1 MVTAITASKPAA
13 SGRWLFP
20 LAAFSSAALVFA
32 VEPMI
37 GRMALPRLGGSAG
50 VWAASLVFF
59 QAALLVGYLYAHALA
74 RYLAPRTQV
83 VMHLCVLAAAAL
95 CLPVRLAGLF
105 GEPGGAPALWL
116 LAVLTVSIGAPF
128 AALSATAPL
137 IQVWRARWAGA
148 DLDDGPWS
156 LYAASNLGSLVALL
170 AYPIVIEPLS
180 GLARQ
185 SLTWSLAYAAFVAMM
200 AAAGSLVWR
209 PVEPDSTQLAVNAPS
224 SVTWIERAR
233 WVGLSALPS
242 ALLIGVT
249 NAVTSDVGSA
259 PFLWVAP
266 LALYLLTFVI
276 AFRARGP
283 FAPQAVLLVQALALL
298 TACLLMHA
306 VPSLFP
312 LWLAVHFAAFF
323 LTALVCHQQ
332 LVARRPGLSGLTDF
346 YFCLSLGG
354 VLGGAASALLAPVLF
369 RTVVEYPA
377 ALALSAL
384 ARPWGLTRP
393 RRLWPWLALGWCLAL
408 MTVAVLINRPPAAV
422 APWVQAIPFSSRGV
436 IILVLAEVAAIL
448 ALLVRDRGPLFAL
461 AAVILI
467 VGNDEARSHMDVLGH
482 WRGFYGVLR
491 ESRLTSPGLGGEVH
505 TLANGTTL
513 HGAEAVAPA
522 YRCQPLVYYGH
533 ETPIGQVMDREAQ
546 SKPAM
551 EVGVVGLGAGTL
563 TAYARTTDRFTVFE
577 INPLVVRIAR
587 DARRFAYLTDCAKG
601 RIDIVLG
608 DARRRLLSQPD
619 GRFDTLIVDAFSSD
633 SVPSHL
639 LTLEAVKLYLSK
651 IKPDGVVLLHLS
663 NRNLDLIRPALADG
677 IAAGAITRVQRHFV
691 DPRLP
696 AFRESSEDAV
706 ILTRTKAGAALF
718 AGDPRWRAERAGGVA
733 PWTDDHT
740 DLFGA
745 LVRRLEGLR

>member
-1 MVTAITASKPAA
+1 MSVVPVGKTAA

-32 VEPMI
+32 IEPMV

-74 RYLAPRTQV
+74 RYVAPRTQV
-83 VMHLCVLAAAAL
+83 IVHIVVLAAAAL
-95 CLPVRLAGLF
+95 CLPVRLAGVF
-105 GEPGGAPALWL
+105 GEPGNAPALWL
-116 LAVLTVSIGAPF
+116 LAVLAVSIGAPF

-137 IQVWRARWAGA
+137 IQVWRARWAGG
-148 DLDDGPWS
+148 DLDEGPWS

-170 AYPIVIEPLS
+170 AYPTLIEPLS

-185 SLTWSLAYAAFVAMM
+185 SVTWSLAYGGFVLLM
-200 AAAGSLVWR
+200 AAAGGLVWR
-209 PVEPDSTQLAVNAPS
+209 RTDSAPAQATVTAPS
-224 SVTWIERAR
+224 TVSWIDRAR

-266 LALYLLTFVI
+266 LALYLVTFII

-283 FAPQAVLLVQALALL
+283 LAPQAVLMFQALALV
-298 TACLLMHA
+298 TACMLMHA
-306 VPSLFP
+306 LPRLFA

-323 LTALVCHQQ
+323 LTALVCHQA
-332 LVARRPGLSGLTDF
+332 LVARRPAVSGLTEF
-346 YFCLSLGG
+346 YFFLSLGG
-354 VLGGAASALLAPVLF
+354 VVGGAVSALLAPVLF

-384 ARPWGLTRP
+384 ARPWGLTKP
-393 RRLWPWLALGWCLAL
+393 KRRWPWLALGGCLAL
-408 MTVAVLINRPPAAV
+408 MAIAVLVNHSPPALARWT
-422 APWVQAIPFSSRGV
+422 AAIPFSSRGA
-436 IILVLAEVAAIL
+436 IILVLAEVAAVL

-467 VGNDEARSHMDVLGH
+467 VGNDEARNQMDVIGH

-491 ESRLTSPGLGGEVH
+491 ESRLVSPRLGGEIH

-513 HGAEAVAPA
+513 HGAEAVSPA
-522 YRCQPLVYYGH
+522 FRCQPLVYYGH
-533 ETPIGQVMDREAQ
+533 ETPIGQVMDSEARA
-546 SKPAM
+546 KPAM
-551 EVGVVGLGAGTL
+551 QVGVVGLGAGTL
-563 TAYARTTDRFTVFE
+563 TAYARPADRFTVFE

-587 DARRFAYLTDCAKG
+587 DPRRFAYLTDCARG
-601 RIDIVLG
+601 PTDIVLG
-608 DARRRLLSQPD
+608 DARRRLLGQPD
-619 GRFDTLIVDAFSSD
+619 GRFDALIVDAFSSD

-639 LTLEAVKLYLSK
+639 LTVEAVKLYLSK

-677 IAAGAITRVQRHFV
+677 QAAGAITRVQRHLV

-696 AFRESSEDAV
+696 AYWESSEDAV
-706 ILTRTKAGAALF
+706 ILARTPAGAAPF
-718 AGDPRWRAERAGGVA
+718 AADPRWKTEGTDGVA